1 LGEIGEGEILHD
13 QVCDVFLEIKVE
25 CMIFDDRGVTELFDV
40 KKVLLEFEDV
50 LIVHGDDLNCVYF
63 LRFLK

>member
-1 LGEIGEGEILHD
+1 
-13 QVCDVFLEIKVE
+13 
-25 CMIFDDRGVTELFDV
+25 MIFDDGGVAELFDV